1 MTAGPGAADR
11 AAAEMVENITAMATG
26 SYLRDEDRALWDPPY
41 PPEVADEVAA
51 VLRRMVAE
59 VRDAAGAAGVP
70 DAATLAVLAAHGA
83 LTTVSEAHG
92 DAVFEEEEQADFR
105 RVVVALAAEVGA
117 DAEEI
122 LADLDRVTE
131 QE

>member
-59 VRDAAGAAGVP
+59 VRDAAGVP